1 MPTGLH
7 IHANTIQASTNLHFQ
22 NLIQIAR
29 QYVGRAFVNKIILI
43 GLLFISVILF
53 NSCNPDDDSSTDGTS
68 GATSQN
74 SFSRLEQVQTAHHPA
89 NSLFP
94 V

>member
-1 MPTGLH
+1 MLTGLN
-7 IHANTIQASTNLHFQ
+7 IYANTVQASQNQYFQ
-22 NLIQIAR
+22 KVIQIAR

-53 NSCNPDDDSSTDGTS
+53 SSCNPDDDSSTDGTS

-74 SFSRLEQVQTAHHPA
+74 SFFGLEQVQTAHHQA
-89 NSLFP
+89 NSLFS